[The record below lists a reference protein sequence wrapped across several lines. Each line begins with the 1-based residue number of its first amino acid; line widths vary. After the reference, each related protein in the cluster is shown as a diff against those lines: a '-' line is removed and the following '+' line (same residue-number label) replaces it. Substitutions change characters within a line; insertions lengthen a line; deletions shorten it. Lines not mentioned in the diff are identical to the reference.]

1 MRFHYK
7 SVPLFLLFSLVAVP
21 ALSAQQAQG
30 RSSVDYRLTRTDPDP
45 PHKARPLN
53 LDEGL
58 AILSAALDSRHHK
71 AFSSDCSH
79 FVHGLYERAGF
90 PYTYAPSSDLYA
102 GLDEFRR
109 VTNPQPGDLAVW
121 RGHTGIVVNPAQHS
135 FFSLL
140 RSGPGVDS
148 YDSPYWRKK
157 GRPRFFRYVKPVP
170 GGVLSSS
177 VRTTNL
183 TPTAL
188 EEPETREPDSE
199 EPVSGISEERS
210 AESASPATRV
220 ANQPLSTATPPVPL
234 VNSLHPKPN
243 QVSAAFLQSCAES
256 ESILRGRDL
265 FKSAQP
271 LVVFDHFTVRKLHIA
286 GSQNWAEVEIGEL
299 SSLASG
305 KAEAQNRSERQ
316 RWPLIR
322 RNQAS
327 WELVIPRNTTYLP
340 QAIAVRLLAQQL
352 AQRTEGDPASSGAI
366 HENAELA
373 RLLDLLL
380 QK

>member
-1 MRFHYK
+1 MRLRAK
-7 SVPLFLLFSLVAVP
+7 CALLLFCLAGV
-21 ALSAQQAQG
+21 LGGSAQQKTEASKAAYG
-30 RSSVDYRLTRTDPDP
+30 SSRQDSSLPRKAKPLT
-45 PHKARPLN
+45 

-90 PYTYAPSSDLYA
+90 SYTYASSSDLYA
-102 GLDEFRR
+102 GVDEFRP

-121 RGHTGIVVNPAQHS
+121 RGHAGIVVNPSQHS

-157 GRPRFFRYVKPVP
+157 GRPRFFRYVKAVQ

-177 VRTTNL
+177 NQTANL
-183 TPTAL
+183 TPTAF
-188 EEPETREPDSE
+188 EETDEREPASE
-199 EPVSGISEERS
+199 DAASAISEERS
-210 AESASPATRV
+210 AESASSATRA
-220 ANQPLSTATPPVPL
+220 ANRPLSTATLPVPM
-234 VNSLHPKPN
+234 VNSLHPKPD
-243 QVSAAFLQSCAES
+243 QVSAAFLQSCVES
-256 ESILRGRDL
+256 ESILRGHDL
-265 FKSAQP
+265 FKSDQP
-271 LVVFDHFTVRKLHIA
+271 LVVFDHFAVRKVHIS
-286 GSQNWAEVEIGEL
+286 GSQNWVEVEINEVG
-299 SSLASG
+299 SLASG
-305 KAEAQNRSERQ
+305 NADTQKHTERQ

-322 RNQAS
+322 RGQAS
-327 WELVIPRNTTYLP
+327 WELVISRNTYLP
-340 QAIAVRLLAQQL
+340 QAIAVRLMAQELAQC
-352 AQRTEGDPASSGAI
+352 TEGNPATSSAI

-380 QK
+380 RK